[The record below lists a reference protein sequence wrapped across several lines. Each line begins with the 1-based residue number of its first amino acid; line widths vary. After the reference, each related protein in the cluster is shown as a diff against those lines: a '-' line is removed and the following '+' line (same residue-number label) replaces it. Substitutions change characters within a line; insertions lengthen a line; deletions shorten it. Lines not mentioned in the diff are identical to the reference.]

1 MRYTYEQPEY
11 IDRVGVAHLVKQLKI
26 YIDGIATGDIDL
38 SDYVTKAEL
47 QAKLDALDI
56 NIDLS
61 AYATKEEL
69 TNALR
74 NIDLS
79 SYATKEYVTDAI
91 NNAQLGGDGSSVDLS
106 IYAKKSDL
114 DSKAN
119 TNHTHTMSDI
129 TDYTAPDLSSYAK
142 KTDIPSLSGYAT
154 KTYVDQNK
162 FSGSY
167 NDLTDKPTIPSIDGL
182 ATTEYVDNAVANV
195 PTTDLTNY
203 YTKAETYSKTE
214 VDTAISNIEGGEPTK
229 DLLYESVI
237 RQGGALKSSG
247 NTLENYY
254 GANSPVDSNT
264 ISYANEYI
272 TKGQYI
278 YNEPEKILTH
288 SYDMYGSEVEEGG
301 YTEEEKAQ
309 HSIEFANKLI
319 REEKYKGVFAIKCT
333 SDAVEHNYNDAWLTN
348 DDLVIGKPLYVY
360 GYVLNTFCGL
370 SQGAYILKV
379 IPSGTVM
386 KKTDIVKVIPVTKER
401 VKVPC
406 NLSLVNHLSMFST
419 GESPHYKKQW
429 KQYDTSRRCT
439 DRERNEVITFPKG
452 NDDSEFVLSRF
463 GYPQYTITNGVP
475 QGIVLQGVDYG
486 TSSGCYLIS
495 KGLERETYVSG
506 NTDSIIHYSLDEWAK
521 KIDDAISNVD
531 VKADLPDYQYEPQ
544 KYKYEYLNIYG
555 TKLDIEMPQLPTFD
569 GGTVL
574 HITPPDGW
582 SNFINAENDCMTV
595 YVKKDKDREYIDV
608 MNDDIIYNVDSEG
621 HATPT
626 LTIPNTTAGFLDN
639 YIIRG
644 TQYVPNGGT
653 VSFQSK
659 QKGWLYDYQNG
670 ELGGGYTKWSTD
682 HFTVNNNGGGIDTF
696 KLTFDTSKRTGSVTF
711 NLSDGHEWY
720 INRPSGGVIRKGSSV
735 TVDVTNVDT
744 YSVYIPVGTDDN
756 SHMTLPDY
764 TITYPDE
771 IVSGKF
777 KIWTSD
783 IGVVNTS
790 TQYEFTVNVNQFTDK
805 YYVRYGNED
814 LVKSI
819 KPIIPTRASELLNDV
834 PFATETYVNEK
845 VAEISTTNG
854 QDGRGI
860 VSTKFLYGY
869 SSTPNT
875 VPTSWSEIDSNL
887 LLGEYRWV
895 KVEITY
901 SDNTTETNYISYVY
915 NGKDGTNGTNGT
927 NGTDGYTPVR
937 GTDYW
942 TQEDINTIKAYI
954 DTELGVIENGSY

>member
-1 MRYTYEQPEY
+1 MVVTDYNEQFLDKRGTDHLIDELKAY
-11 IDRVGVAHLVKQLKI
+11 IDNLP
-26 YIDGIATGDIDL
+26 TGNVDL
-38 SDYVTKAEL
+38 SDYVTKSEL
-47 QAKLDALDI
+47 QAKLDALHI
-56 NIDLS
+56 
-61 AYATKEEL
+61 
-69 TNALR
+69 

-79 SYATKEYVTDAI
+79 SYATKEELNTAI
-91 NNAQLGGDGSSVDLS
+91 NS
-106 IYAKKSDL
+106 I
-114 DSKAN
+114 
-119 TNHTHTMSDI
+119 
-129 TDYTAPDLSSYAK
+129 DLSSYAL
-142 KTDIPSLSGYAT
+142 KTE
-154 KTYVDQNK
+154 
-162 FSGSY
+162 
-167 NDLTDKPTIPSIDGL
+167 IPSIDGL
-182 ATTEYVDNAVANV
+182 ATTEYVDNAVSNIS
-195 PTTDLTNY
+195 TTDLSNY
-203 YTKAETYSKTE
+203 YTKDETYSKTE

-237 RQGGALKSSG
+237 RQGGAVKSQSSLE
-247 NTLENYY
+247 NDEIFTLENYY
-254 GANSPVDSNT
+254 GANYSNNT
-264 ISYANEYI
+264 TSYVNEYI
-272 TKGQYI
+272 TKGLYI
-278 YNEPEKILTH
+278 YIEPEKILTH
-288 SYDMYGSEVEEGG
+288 GYDMYGSEVEEGG

-309 HSIEFANKLI
+309 HSIELANKAI
-319 REEKYKGVFAIKCT
+319 SSGKYKGVFAIKCT
-333 SDAVEHNYNDAWLTN
+333 SNVAEYEQLNNDTWFTN
-348 DDLVIGKPLYVY
+348 NDLIIGEPLYVY
-360 GYVLNTFCGL
+360 GYVLDTFCGL

-379 IPSGTVM
+379 IPSGTTM
-386 KKTDIVKVIPVTKER
+386 KKTDIVEIIPVTKER
-401 VKVPC
+401 VEVPC
-406 NLSLVNHLSMFST
+406 NLSLVNRVSMFST
-419 GESPHYKKQW
+419 GESPFYKTQW
-429 KQYDTSRRCT
+429 EKYNTSRRCT
-439 DRERNEVITFPKG
+439 DEITNEVIAFPKG

-475 QGIVLQGVDYG
+475 EGIVLQGVDYG

-506 NTDSIIHYSLDEWAK
+506 NTTDSIVHYSLDEWAK
-521 KIDDAISNVD
+521 KIDDTISNVD

-608 MNDDIIYNVDSEG
+608 MNDDIIRNVDSEG

-644 TQYVPNGGT
+644 AQYVPNGGT
-653 VSFQSK
+653 ILLQSR
-659 QKGWLYDYQNG
+659 QKGWLYDYQND
-670 ELGGGYTKWSTD
+670 ELGGGYTKWSSD
-682 HFTVNNNGGGIDTF
+682 RVHVMGNGGGIATF

-711 NLSDGHEWY
+711 NLLSNEHDLY
-720 INRPSGGVIRKGSSV
+720 INRPNGGVIRKSPSV

-744 YSVYIPVGTDDN
+744 YNVFIPVGTDDN
-756 SHMTLPDY
+756 FNMPLPEY

-771 IVSGKF
+771 IVSGTF

-783 IGVVNTS
+783 IAVVNTS
-790 TQYEFTVNVNQFTDK
+790 TQYEFTVNVKQFTDK
-805 YYVRYGNED
+805 YYVRYGNEK

-845 VAEISTTNG
+845 VAEISTTSG

-875 VPTSWSEIDSNL
+875 VPTSWSDTDSNL